1 MDIQR
6 IKNFWVTEADEA
18 LKVAGHLFEKEDYSY
33 ALFFGHLSL
42 EKILKAVYV
51 IKKGEHAPYI
61 HDLEKLA
68 VLASIVLSDER
79 KNELQRISR
88 FNLEA
93 RYPDDKREFR
103 ALCTKEFTEKEMQK
117 IEEIYQWLKSMI
129 EQ

>member
-33 ALFFGHLSL
+33 ALFFGHPSL

-51 IKKGEHAPYI
+51 VKKGEHAPYI
-61 HDLEKLA
+61 HNLEKLA
-68 VLASIVLSDER
+68 VLADIALSDER

-93 RYPDDKREFR
+93 RYPDDKRDLKPYAQKNLQKKKCR
-103 ALCTKEFTEKEMQK
+103 K